1 MLAVLFTE
9 SQVAERVDFI
19 LFAVVVRAV
28 LRLWRCFTM
37 LTANRPWS
45 MRIGFALLK
54 PCSDFRA
61 IRNWRIRK
69 MKLWEK
75 WKNRETKKKLR
86 AENAALKEL
95 LARPLPHL
103 PVVERDVIAVRR
115 EMILEPNIPVE
126 VTKRV
131 VAREMSDYLNPYIEW
146 DVKDQS
152 GKKIL
157 SGTLMVA
164 IRKSGSI

>member
-1 MLAVLFTE
+1 
-9 SQVAERVDFI
+9 
-19 LFAVVVRAV
+19 
-28 LRLWRCFTM
+28 
-37 LTANRPWS
+37 
-45 MRIGFALLK
+45 
-54 PCSDFRA
+54 
-61 IRNWRIRK
+61 

-95 LARPLPHL
+95 LARPL

-152 GKKIL
+152 DKKIL

-164 IRKSGSI
+164 IRKGGSI

>member
-1 MLAVLFTE
+1 
-9 SQVAERVDFI
+9 
-19 LFAVVVRAV
+19 
-28 LRLWRCFTM
+28 
-37 LTANRPWS
+37 
-45 MRIGFALLK
+45 
-54 PCSDFRA
+54 
-61 IRNWRIRK
+61 

-95 LARPLPHL
+95 LARPL

-152 GKKIL
+152 GEKIL

-164 IRKSGSI
+164 IRKGGSI